1 MDMKKRI
8 WIESVKKTL
17 YGIGAVEEVGQRLRE
32 LGINKVLL
40 VMDKGLSTT
49 ALRERV
55 TQLLRESKVEFLEYL
70 EVTSEPAPELADKG
84 ALLAKDGK
92 VGGILGIGG
101 GSTLD
106 VAKAISVLVTNPGD
120 AKAYIGLNLVKS
132 PGIPSILI
140 PTTAGTGSEAT
151 FTAVFTMRDERKKG
165 GINSPFLYPELAIL
179 DPELT
184 LTLPPRVTAYT
195 GMDALTHAIESYT
208 SRSAHFMS
216 RPISLEAIDLIWNS
230 LKDAVYNGE
239 DIHPR
244 ARMMKGSYLAG
255 LGLAMAGVGA
265 VHAMAYPLGAFFDIP
280 HGLANAVMLPYVMSY
295 NLPGAI
301 KGYGAISYITG
312 SPTED
317 LKEAASELPSRIFE
331 LLEDIGLPT
340 TLKEL
345 QIPKEMIPNMADMA
359 LTVSRPMAN
368 NPKPLS
374 RDELVEI
381 YETAY
386 GE

>member
-1 MDMKKRI
+1 MKKRI

>member
-301 KGYGAISYITG
+301 KGYGEISYITG